1 MTKEVYMYDQ
11 TSREFKGSKSVDDNY
26 VVQAGE
32 TEIKPTDGLYE
43 PVIFMTDDATAW
55 IGTDK
60 AVWQAA
66 QDAANQEYLKEHP
79 EEAPQPTAEQ
89 QQLADL
95 IKGNAQQTA
104 LNAQLIKQIT
114 TLQARITVSQQTV
127 QTTNANTTQEA
138 E

>member
-1 MTKEVYMYDQ
+1 MTKVVYMYDQ
-11 TSREFKGSKSVDDNY
+11 TSREFKGSKTIDDNY
-26 VVQAGE
+26 VAQAGE

-43 PVIFMTDDATAW
+43 PITWTGTDW

-66 QDAANQEYLKEHP
+66 QDAKQSEILKEHP
-79 EEAPQPTAEQ
+79 ELAPKPTAEQ

-95 IKGNAQQTA
+95 IKGNAQQMA

-114 TLQARITVSQQTV
+114 ELQAAKTD
-127 QTTNANTTQEA
+127 TTQGA